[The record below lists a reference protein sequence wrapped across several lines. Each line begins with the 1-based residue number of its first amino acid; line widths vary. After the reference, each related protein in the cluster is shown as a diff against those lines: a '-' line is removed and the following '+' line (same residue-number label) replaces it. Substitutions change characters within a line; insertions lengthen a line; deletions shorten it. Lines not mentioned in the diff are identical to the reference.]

1 MGGDI
6 MQLQHLPYTPLRITS
21 GFGPRNTGIA
31 GASTNH
37 KGVDIG
43 VDKSKPYTATDGGPV
58 TAVLPGVVVD
68 NSFNKLRGW
77 VILIDH
83 GIIDGK
89 NVKSLYQH
97 LKQAGT
103 AKGTRVNAGDQIGT
117 MGNTG
122 VGAQLHLHFEIWI
135 SNVPVD
141 PAPYLKNVKEEKT
154 VEEKELTTQEAINIV
169 QSEAG
174 LDENTIQ
181 FLLCYKHGEALIKKL
196 AVAMK

>member
-1 MGGDI
+1 

-31 GASTNH
+31 GASTDH

-43 VDKSKPYTATDGGPV
+43 TDKSKPNTGTDGGSV
-58 TAVLPGVVVD
+58 TAVLQGVVVE
-68 NSFNKLRGW
+68 NYFNKLRGW

-83 GIIDGK
+83 GTINGK

-97 LKQAGT
+97 LRQAGT
-103 AKGTRVNAGDQIGT
+103 AKGTKVKAGDRIGT

-122 VGAQLHLHFEIWI
+122 VGAQLHLHFEIRI
-135 SNVPVD
+135 NNVPVD
-141 PAPYLKNVKEEKT
+141 PVPYLKNIKEEIT

-169 QSEAG
+169 QEKAD
-174 LDENTIQ
+174 LDESTIQ
-181 FLLCYKHGEALIKKL
+181 FLLCYKYGEALIKKL
-196 AVAMK
+196 AAAMK